1 MNSLIKIAVV
11 LAFAAVA
18 SGNLPQ
24 IISQVRKAQFQLIME
39 SKASNWPK
47 AMRMP
52 SRQQSTCSISR
63 STARYGYTDF
73 SV

>member
-1 MNSLIKIAVV
+1 MKSLIKIAVV
-11 LAFAAVA
+11 LAFVAVA

-24 IISQVRKAQFQLIME
+24 IISQVSKAQFQLIME

-52 SRQQSTCSISR
+52 SR
-63 STARYGYTDF
+63 
-73 SV
+73 

>member
-11 LAFAAVA
+11 LAFAAVS
-18 SGNLPQ
+18 SGNLPK
-24 IISQVRKAQFQLIME
+24 ILNQVRKAQFQLIME

-52 SRQQSTCSISR
+52 SR
-63 STARYGYTDF
+63 
-73 SV
+73 